1 MKRKKDSP
9 IRAPEAKIIWRP
21 RGVASCESTYT
32 IEDKYRVCITGDRY
46 YVWDIV
52 SETPELARKIVSDV
66 QTALL
71 LLLTAQNMTPKEIYA
86 RIPEKYRYILDRR
99 MKGYGLLEPFFLDP
113 HVIDVFTMLGVPVQ
127 IIHLKYGKLKTN
139 ISLTKEEL
147 VEVTRRMASTAGKD
161 VNEAYPLL
169 SFIEPIYSTRVSVI
183 YMSDVTMRKNM
194 TVDIRKQ
201 PKKPWTILRLVR
213 LGTISI
219 DEAAF
224 LWLSMKNKVPILVMG
239 PLASGKSVAPW
250 TEVLVS
256 FNGDVRAM
264 TIEEAWMLF
273 DRLVGSAS
281 YKNGYEFIP
290 LDRVPVKI
298 LAFNYERPV
307 WVKPSKIIR
316 HPLGDSRLVKV
327 KTASGASLTVTDD
340 HSLLVYPVPG
350 SAVCVTTPPSRD
362 LVGLSMPAV
371 RGKGRYRDRITG
383 VEYLDEKVDYVYDFE
398 VPRYQNFYA
407 DGIFVHNTVLINAV
421 SNTVPPDSR
430 VITIEDA
437 PELRLY
443 VDYWTRTTTRMS
455 EKNPITMFDIIKV
468 ALRVTNDYI
477 IIGEVRGEEA
487 RHWAQ
492 GILVGHGGIT
502 SIHAEDPEAAIA
514 RLINPPLNVDPF
526 VVRNIN
532 VMVRMLAFT
541 RRGIGLVR
549 RNQLYVYEGEK
560 PELVFDYDKETDRI
574 VMVKD
579 PLSFSFFKSRKL
591 SKEDLAREY
600 NAMRIILRDIYNYA
614 YRRDPE
620 LEFPDYKMLPRIMYA
635 MLEKALAGEYDRG
648 ELVRLLDEYWRQYQA
663 EEARNG

>member
-1 MKRKKDSP
+1 MKKVQPVKV
-9 IRAPEAKIIWRP
+9 PEAKIIWKP
-21 RGVASCESTYT
+21 RGITSCESTYT
-32 IEDKYRVCITGDRY
+32 IEDKYRVCITGGNY

-52 SETPELARKIVSDV
+52 SETPEIARKVVSDV
-66 QTALL
+66 QNALL
-71 LLLTAQNMTPKEIYA
+71 LLLTSQRMTPKEIYA

-99 MKGYGLLEPFFLDP
+99 MKGYGLLDPFFLDP
-113 HVIDVFTMLGVPVQ
+113 HVIDTFVMLRIPVQ
-127 IIHLKYGKLKTN
+127 VIHLKYGKLKTN
-139 ISLTKEEL
+139 ITLTKEEL
-147 VEVTRRMASTAGKD
+147 VEVTRRMASSAGKD

-169 SFIEPIYSTRVSVI
+169 SFIEPVYSTRVSII
-183 YMSDVTMRKNM
+183 YLSDVTMRKNM

-201 PKKPWTILRLVR
+201 PKKPWTILRLVK
-213 LGTISI
+213 LGTLSI

-256 FNGDVRAM
+256 INGSVKRM
-264 TIEEAWMLF
+264 TIEDAWILF
-273 DRLVGSAS
+273 DKLVGSAR
-281 YKNGYEFIP
+281 YKEGYEYIP
-290 LDRVPVKI
+290 LDHLPVKI

-307 WVKPSKIIR
+307 WVRPSKIIR
-316 HPLGDSRLVKV
+316 HPLGNSRLVRV
-327 KTASGASLTVTDD
+327 KTASGANLTVTDD

-350 SAVCVTTPPSRD
+350 SAVCVTTPPSED

-371 RGKGRYRDRITG
+371 RGSGRYRDRITG
-383 VEYLDEKVDYVYDFE
+383 IEYTGETTGFVYDFE

-407 DGIFVHNTVLINAV
+407 DGVFVHNTVLINAV

-443 VDYWTRTTTRMS
+443 VDYWTRTTTRVS

-502 SIHAEDPEAAIA
+502 SIHAEDPKAAIA

-526 VVRNIN
+526 VVKNIN
-532 VMVRMLAFT
+532 VMVRMLPFT
-541 RRGIGLVR
+541 RRGVGLVR
-549 RNQLYVYEGEK
+549 RNQLYVYEGEE
-560 PELVFDYDKETDRI
+560 PVLVFDYDKETDSI
-574 VMVKD
+574 VMIRD

-591 SKEDLAREY
+591 SKEELEREY
-600 NAMRIILRDIYNYA
+600 EAMRIVLGDIYEYA
-614 YRRDPE
+614 RQRDPE
-620 LEFPDYKMLPRIMYA
+620 LEFPDYKTLPRIMYTMLDKA
-635 MLEKALAGEYDRG
+635 MAGEYDRA
-648 ELVRLLDEYWRQYQA
+648 ELIRLIDDYWRISQA
-663 EEARNG
+663 EGKTYG